1 MKLKYLLTSTL
12 AAMLL
17 ATACNDDEMAEPQ
30 KQPQP
35 EATSRLTFAISN
47 SGKGIVH
54 YPGTKAIATEAENNI
69 DTLDVYVFGRDK
81 TKESEVSYVLETV
94 YRGFENMQVNPNGDV
109 KEVTISVSEGTK
121 YFYFVANG
129 RNLRSLD
136 EVVLDK
142 TTKDDFRK
150 KLTNTQSGLLAAPL
164 LMTDTCEYAVSDDG
178 QTVTVN
184 GKAHKAGD
192 AIAITLKRRM
202 ARFDVKNDKYGSQFI
217 LEKITLKGVPEKN
230 SLIDGFDF
238 GANGVDTTFYPGA
251 LPAIDFTEFENANV
265 GESPSVFY
273 MYPVNATKAQNVS
286 LLLEGTNLD
295 GKTRQ
300 VYNLDLKKTQES
312 ADYMS
317 IESNYRYILSI
328 KSVDSKKLT
337 AILSV
342 EEWIVGDTVKVNT
355 DLGSIVLDVP
365 TVDEENK
372 PINTFKGWNWTFDNT
387 ADKNILEVP
396 ADAILGD
403 SLIISVAAESE
414 WNIKADSLYD
424 WIELSEVE
432 AGLQKKFRVTTTK
445 ANPNQNAVRE
455 ATVLVYNNFEPSINQ
470 PLVIRQKANTDKY
483 INLTGNRLAG
493 DELYLTSGAISG
505 EKVTVGLPAAITS
518 WDVTKRASC
527 DWITI
532 QKEGDAS
539 GFTLDATAND
549 VYTERIDTLYLTAD
563 YTINVNSGDKQT
575 PAQKLERRLIVR
587 QTKKSLGNIELIP
600 HESQELNATAQT
612 VKVSVKAS
620 SEWEAIVSGDGALSI
635 TGDKTGKADSEITL
649 TVAEN
654 TGKTGR
660 KDTLL
665 VQNKANKNIFQK
677 LAFRQAPASPTLS
690 ATSVVMDKAGT
701 VTSPAGGEITITDM
715 DAGDVNNWELL
726 NVPEW
731 LTATYTAATNKITLT
746 TNAKTELKEGD
757 VNIRKATLV
766 FRHKEYPTA
775 TRMLIQITQE
785 NK

>member
-12 AAMLL
+12 AALLL

-30 KQPQP
+30 NQPQP

-47 SGKGIVH
+47 SGKGTVH
-54 YPGTKAIATEAENNI
+54 YPDTKAIATEAENNI

-94 YRGFENMQVNPNGDV
+94 YRGFENMQATDKGDGV

-129 RNLRSLD
+129 RNQRSLD

-178 QTVTVN
+178 KTITVN
-184 GKAHKAGD
+184 GQAHTAGD
-192 AIAITLKRRM
+192 PVAVTLKRRM

-230 SLIDGFDF
+230 SLIDGIDF
-238 GANGVDTTFYPGA
+238 GADTTFRADA

-312 ADYMS
+312 KEFMN

-365 TVDEENK
+365 KVDEDNK
-372 PINTFKGWNWTFDNT
+372 AINTFKGWQWTFDNT

-470 PLVIRQKANTDKY
+470 PLVIRQKANTNNY

-505 EKVTVGLPAAITS
+505 EKVTVGLPATITT

-527 DWITI
+527 DWITLT
-532 QKEGDAS
+532 KEADAS

-549 VYTERIDTLYLTAD
+549 DYTERIDTLYLTAD
-563 YTINVNSGDKQT
+563 YNISADAGDKQT
-575 PAQKLERRLIVR
+575 SAQKLERRLIVR

-600 HESQELNATAQT
+600 HESQELNATTQT

-620 SEWEAIVSGDGALSI
+620 SEWVASVSGDGALSI
-635 TGDKTGKADSEITL
+635 TGGDTGSADGEITL

-654 TGKTGR
+654 TGNTGR

-665 VQNKANKNIFQK
+665 VQNKSNKNIFQK
-677 LAFRQAPASPTLS
+677 LAFRQAPASPTLNTKS
-690 ATSVVMDKAGT
+690 LKMDKAGNF
-701 VTSPAGGEITITDM
+701 TSPNSGEITITGM
-715 DAGDVNNWELL
+715 DAGDADNWELL

-746 TNAKTELKEGD
+746 TNDKTELKESD
-757 VNIRKATLV
+757 VNIRKANLV

-775 TRMLIQITQE
+775 TRILIHIEQE

>member
-129 RNLRSLD
+129 RNQRSLD

-178 QTVTVN
+178 NTVTVN
-184 GKAHKAGD
+184 GKAHTAGD
-192 AIAITLKRRM
+192 AIAVTLKRRM

-230 SLIDGFDF
+230 SLIDGIDF
-238 GANGVDTTFYPGA
+238 GADTTFRADA

-403 SLIISVAAESE
+403 SLTIAVAAESE

-518 WDVTKRASC
+518 WDVTKRALC
-527 DWITI
+527 DWITVN
-532 QKEGDAS
+532 KEADAS

-549 VYTERIDTLYLTAD
+549 DYTERTDTLYLTAD
-563 YTINVNSGDKQT
+563 YTISTNSGDKQT
-575 PAQKLERRLIVR
+575 PTQNLERRLIVR

>member
-81 TKESEVSYVLETV
+81 TKEDEVSYVLETV
-94 YRGFENMQVNPNGDV
+94 YRGFENMQVSDQGDV

-129 RNLRSLD
+129 RNQRSLD
-136 EVVLDK
+136 EVMLDK

-184 GKAHKAGD
+184 GKAHTVGEAV
-192 AIAITLKRRM
+192 AVTLKRRM

-238 GANGVDTTFYPGA
+238 GADTTFRADA

-312 ADYMS
+312 ADYMN

-365 TVDEENK
+365 TVDDENK
-372 PINTFKGWNWTFDNT
+372 AINTFNGWNWTFDNT
-387 ADKNILEVP
+387 AGKNILEVP

-403 SLIISVAAESE
+403 SLTIAVAAESE

-470 PLVIRQKANTDKY
+470 PLVIRQQANANNY

-493 DELYLTSGAISG
+493 DELYLTSGVIS
-505 EKVTVGLPAAITS
+505 EEEVTVGLPATISA
-518 WDVTKRASC
+518 WNVTKRPEC

-532 QKEGDAS
+532 NKKADAS
-539 GFTLDATAND
+539 GFKLDATAND
-549 VYTERIDTLYLTAD
+549 DYTERTDTLYLTAD
-563 YTINVNSGDKQT
+563 YTISANSGDKQT
-575 PAQKLERRLIVR
+575 AAQKLERRLIVR

-600 HESQELNATAQT
+600 HESQELSASAQT

-620 SEWEAIVSGDGALSI
+620 SEWEASILGDGTFLSI
-635 TGDKTGKADSEITL
+635 NGKNTGSANDEINLDVT
-649 TVAEN
+649 EN

-690 ATSVVMDKAGT
+690 ATSVVMEKTGN
-701 VTSPAGGEITITDM
+701 VTSPAGGEITITNM
-715 DAGDVNNWELL
+715 DADDAENWELL

-731 LTATYTAATNKITLT
+731 LTATYTPAENKITLT
-746 TNAKTELKEGD
+746 TNDKTELQESD